1 MTYSDIV
8 QAVTNFKHTVR
19 NIQNPCQVSGKE
31 ANHLSIPVSCQALNC
46 LNRRLCLLIDLFPHG
61 DIPRRTPKHD
71 QLFRPIQHSKPV
83 PTMSPHPKTSQ
94 NLHVAP
100 CSSEC
105 QHTWIPVD
113 CFFVSTSASG
123 PLGLGA
129 LTLCYSAG
137 RYRNQETGFGTA
149 AVVGDLSFSI
159 GFYSHGAFPQI
170 HPFPPQT
177 PLVSHQAHVQT
188 PLCQYVLLISLDAAF
203 RIPT

>member
-1 MTYSDIV
+1 METSHGGLLNTTNSSGPFSIV
-8 QAVTNFKHTVR
+8 NQYP
-19 NIQNPCQVSGKE
+19 PCL
-31 ANHLSIPVSCQALNC
+31 HIP
-46 LNRRLCLLIDLFPHG
+46 
-61 DIPRRTPKHD
+61 K
-71 QLFRPIQHSKPV
+71 
-83 PTMSPHPKTSQ
+83 HPKTFTWP
-94 NLHVAP
+94 HAAP
-100 CSSEC
+100 NASTLEF
-105 QHTWIPVD
+105 QWIV
-113 CFFVSTSASG
+113 FFVSTSASG

-129 LTLCYSAG
+129 LTLCYSVG